1 MSEVVISETFPK
13 CTHMFEN
20 YAVIG
25 RIPFDDEDTCF
36 CYSGVTHEEAERRFI
51 ADLYETS
58 DRKDQEK
65 VEAENGSPVI
75 ITCFLASESP
85 IQET

>member
-1 MSEVVISETFPK
+1 
-13 CTHMFEN
+13 MFEN

-36 CYSGVTHEEAERRFI
+36 CYSGVSYEEAEKRFI
-51 ADLYETS
+51 ADIYETS
-58 DRKDQEK
+58 DSNDQEK
-65 VEAENGSPVI
+65 VAADIGSPVI